1 MLSIERE
8 CPMREIVADVGEA
21 GEVVLPDEVRERLGL
36 DEPGRV
42 RFVIT
47 DEGVQ
52 LHPTRVRASAT
63 RPPMVD
69 SPERPL
75 SWERIEEIAREDR
88 EDRLAR
94 KLGITPRS

>member
-1 MLSIERE
+1 MK
-8 CPMREIVADVGEA
+8 EIDADVGGA
-21 GEVVLPDEVRERLGL
+21 GEVVLPNEVRERLGL

-47 DEGVQ
+47 DEGVRLYPAHGQ
-52 LHPTRVRASAT
+52 SAAT
-63 RPPMVD
+63 RHATVD

-75 SWERIEEIAREDR
+75 TWERIEEIAREDR

-94 KLGITPRS
+94 KLGITPRT